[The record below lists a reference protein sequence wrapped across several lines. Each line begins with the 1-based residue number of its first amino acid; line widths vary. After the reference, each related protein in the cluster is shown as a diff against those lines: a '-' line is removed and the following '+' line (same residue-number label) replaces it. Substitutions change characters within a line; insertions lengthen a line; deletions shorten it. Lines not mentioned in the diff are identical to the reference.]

1 MGGIDVVTYKTDRVY
16 NAAISVILILIG
28 LLCLLPVVYVLV
40 VSMTPYE
47 EYLRQGGIILFPR
60 QITFEAYVQFWNEP
74 FIVENFINT
83 IFITTVGTACNM
95 AVTVMMAYALSKKD
109 LLCGKFFTFFCLV
122 PLLISG
128 GMIPTY
134 IVVKNTGLVNSLWS
148 LVLPTLVSPYI
159 LLITRTFFAGIDQ
172 SLHESARLDGAREF
186 TVLVRIILPVSTP
199 ILATIGLMY
208 GVDHWNEYFGS
219 LLYISDANRKT
230 LQVVLREMLKR
241 ANSLDVDNVI
251 PTRALQMSGVVIT
264 AVPIIIVYPFLQKY
278 FTQGIMLGAIK
289 G

>member
-1 MGGIDVVTYKTDRVY
+1 MVTYKTDRVY